1 VIELSLSGPDLDR
14 LAARIAGRR
23 EFKDTSPDTIEVD
36 YAGQPVTPG
45 WASRIAA
52 AGKVFE
58 AVWEDE
64 RRLAV
69 YENQTIELTV
79 PLPAEPE
86 PIIDW
91 LIDLDFEL
99 ASFQTLHSEWA
110 RIDPDYIPPGFTNR
124 HRNHGPFAAIKGAGH
139 RRLVS
144 DRWLDYCPVKL
155 FRRGE
160 LSFVQFHALDA
171 DAAASLAQAKPGH
184 IALSSAPEGGFI
196 KDGYLLR
203 HEFNGVLD
211 ETRHVLKVAV
221 AGRRVTPREMLDA
234 CVARGEVKGKQV
246 RNLGFVFLE
255 EQAAADHIE
264 ALWLRGLECW
274 TIRDGREVR
283 LDDTYA
289 PPPPVP
295 PPWAR

>member
-1 VIELSLSGPDLDR
+1 MIRLSLSGRNLDA
-14 LAARIAGRR
+14 LAWQITERR
-23 EFKDTSPDTIEVD
+23 EFKDALPETIEVD
-36 YAGQPVTPG
+36 YAAQPVTPG
-45 WASRIAA
+45 WAKRLAA
-52 AGKVFE
+52 ADKVLE

-69 YENQTIELTV
+69 YRGQTVELTV
-79 PLPAEPE
+79 PIPAQPQ

-91 LIDLDFEL
+91 LSDLDFEL
-99 ASFQTLHSEWA
+99 ASFQTLHPEWGS
-110 RIDPDYIPPGFTNR
+110 IDPEYVPPSFANR
-124 HRNHGPFAAIKGAGH
+124 HRNHGPFAGIKGEGH

-144 DRWLDYCPVKL
+144 GRWLDYCPVRL
-155 FRRGE
+155 FRHGD
-160 LSFVQFHALDA
+160 LSFVQFHDLGA
-171 DAAASLAQAKPGH
+171 DAPLSLQQARPGH

-234 CVARGEVKGKQV
+234 CALRGEVKGKLV
-246 RNLGFVFLE
+246 NNVAFTFLDE
-255 EQAAADHIE
+255 NDVGDHLYQ
-264 ALWLRGLECW
+264 LWIRGLECW

-283 LDDTYA
+283 LDDTYS
-289 PPPPVP
+289 PPPPSP
-295 PPWAR
+295 PRWAQ

>member
-1 VIELSLSGPDLDR
+1 MIELSLSGPDLEG

-23 EFKDTSPDTIEVD
+23 EFKDTSPDSIEVD
-36 YAGQPVTPG
+36 YREQPVTPG
-45 WASRIAA
+45 WAGRIA
-52 AGKVFE
+52 GTGTLFE

-69 YENQTIELTV
+69 YKNQTIELTV
-79 PLPAEPE
+79 PLPAEAE
-86 PIIDW
+86 PVIDW

-99 ASFQTLHSEWA
+99 ASFQTLHPEWA

-144 DRWLDYCPVKL
+144 NRWLDYCPVKL
-155 FRRGE
+155 VRRGD

-171 DAAASLAQAKPGH
+171 DAALSLAQAKSGH
-184 IALSSAPEGGFI
+184 LALSSAAEGGFV

-203 HEFNGVLD
+203 HEFNGVL
-211 ETRHVLKVAV
+211 EQARHVLKVAV
-221 AGRRVTPREMLDA
+221 IGRPVTPREMLDA
-234 CVARGEVKGKQV
+234 CAARGEIKGEEV
-246 RNLGFVFLE
+246 RNIGFVFLE
-255 EQAAADHIE
+255 EQAASDHLH

-289 PPPPVP
+289 PPPAIA